1 MSELPTKEK
10 PILFNPEM
18 IKAILNGTKCMTR
31 RILKPQPPHHDW
43 NIVRASHHNFLGPNS
58 QWMKCPYGT
67 AGKQLWVRETYAA
80 EEKWDD
86 LAPSEIKEACIN
98 DFQDPSRIW
107 YKASEDW
114 ERWDLHEPRGKV
126 RQSIFMCRWMSRIQ
140 LEILEIR
147 VERLQDITTEDAKA
161 EGCNLN
167 WYRDNA
173 GTEDLWPCPTCNGM
187 QVRACLGNNLGVDE
201 TDCYECNTAK
211 KMFQH
216 LWDSINGKDY
226 PWEMN
231 PWVFVISFKRLT

>member
-161 EGCNLN
+161 EGLVH
-167 WYRDNA
+167 WLSLFSGIVYYGIKQADIWEQDPRK
-173 GTEDLWPCPTCNGM
+173 TFE
-187 QVRACLGNNLGVDE
+187 R
-201 TDCYECNTAK
+201 
-211 KMFQH
+211 
-216 LWDSINGKDY
+216 LWDDINGKDY
-226 PWEMN
+226 PWSSN
-231 PWVFVISFKRLT
+231 PFVWKISFKRIKP